1 MTEPELHLASEVA
14 EAAGVTRQTI
24 WRWARDGK
32 IPEPRCNP
40 SDPLRRGWP
49 LDDVVHIMRRA
60 RHEEHKRNNPD
71 YNAELRQAIKQ
82 DLELQAMIKAHRA
95 AGRPVYAAVTAALKI
110 EREAC
115 EPGTSN
121 TELLKRIIRRLSAA
135 YLENAPDG
143 SDLL

>member
-1 MTEPELHLASEVA
+1 MTTDKLYSADEVA
-14 EAAGVTRQTI
+14 EACEISRQTL
-24 WRWARDGK
+24 WRWERDGK
-32 IPEPRCNP
+32 IPEATRAPAG
-40 SDPLRRGWP
+40 PLRRGWP
-49 LDDVVHIMRRA
+49 LEDVAHVMRRA
-60 RHEEHKRNNPD
+60 RHEENKRNDPD
-71 YNAELRQAIKQ
+71 YNAELRQAVKQ
-82 DLELQAMIKAHRA
+82 DLELQAVIKAHRA
-95 AGRPVYAAVTAALKI
+95 ADRPVYAGVTAALKI